1 MGETNTVFEL
11 REVCR
16 LDADTEE
23 DWAKSM
29 EENFPVSVGK

>member
-11 REVCR
+11 REVCP
-16 LDADTEE
+16 LDADTE
-23 DWAKSM
+23 DWTKSM